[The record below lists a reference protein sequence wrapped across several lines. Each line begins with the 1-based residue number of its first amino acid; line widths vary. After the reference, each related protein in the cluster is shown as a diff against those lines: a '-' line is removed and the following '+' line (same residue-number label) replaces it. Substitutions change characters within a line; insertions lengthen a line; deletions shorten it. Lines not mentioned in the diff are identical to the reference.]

1 MDLRKLVEKLDFYET
16 SKIELDMKSYEEEI
30 DKEVEAYR
38 ETLVQKYEEIRKT
51 DLLKITHYIDLLND
65 LIKEGEAEEAEK
77 ATAESEGDSEGEVE
91 ETEKAEG

>member
-38 ETLVQKYEEIRKT
+38 EALVQKYEEIRKT

-65 LIKEGEAEEAEK
+65 LIKEAEAEEAEK
-77 ATAESEGDSEGEVE
+77 ATAETEGDSEGEVE